1 MRRWIIKAG
10 IGLLLIAAG
19 GLVWAWATG
28 MFDREVRNA
37 DVTTK
42 EKSPGESGTLQE
54 ALQLAKTAQAKL
66 NGMPGYRCTY
76 LRDEVIGN
84 ELQKNYLH
92 LTILHEP
99 FSVNLEWLEPTS
111 KKGRKAIYVEGKN
124 NNKMIVKQL
133 VLKLTLDPDESIKK
147 KESRHT
153 ILEAGLKNLTNRF
166 VRAWEEEMQGNETQ
180 VKYSDAEVDVI
191 VSGQQLSYPCRCVET
206 SHPVETKEKYAF
218 HRVKLYFNKD
228 NGLPVRME
236 GYDWPTSSIPEGR
249 LLERYTYADLKTEP
263 VPTEKDFQ

>member
-1 MRRWIIKAG
+1 
-10 IGLLLIAAG
+10 
-19 GLVWAWATG
+19 VH
-28 MFDREVRNA
+28 NA
-37 DVTTK
+37 DVTMV
-42 EKSPGESGTLQE
+42 EKSPGAVGTLQE
-54 ALQLAKTAQAKL
+54 ALELARTAQTKL
-66 NGMPGYRCTY
+66 NQMAGYRCIY

-92 LTILHEP
+92 LIILHDP
-99 FSVNLEWLEPTS
+99 FSVSMEWLEPTS

-133 VLKLTLDPDESIKK
+133 VLKLTLDPEESIKR

-153 ILEAGLKNLTNRF
+153 IVEAGLKNMMNRF
-166 VRAWEEEMQGNETQ
+166 VQAWEEEMQRNETQ

-191 VSGQQLSYPCRCVET
+191 ISGKPQAYSCRCVEA
-206 SHPVETKEKYAF
+206 SHPAETKSKYAF
-218 HRVKLYFNKD
+218 YRVKLFFD
-228 NGLPVRME
+228 TSNGLPVRME
-236 GYDWPTSSIPEGR
+236 GYDWPTASIPEGR